1 MGDLEAR
8 GIEGEEALRAPTF
21 LLALALALA
30 PSGAPGETGIRF
42 SGDTAKAKAVWSA
55 FEDWLAAY
63 RKGELAPVMAIFDRG
78 VRFSYQGVKD
88 QGYGDLERSY
98 TTDFRTRKPGSEWVP
113 DVEEVFADGRVAFVR
128 ATWELRVGA
137 AGGKKEVKGRNRSL
151 DLLRLG
157 SDGKWRIFRSMNYP
171 EPAPK

>member
-1 MGDLEAR
+1 MNVRRIAVALVLILASAGAYAR
-8 GIEGEEALRAPTF
+8 EEIL
-21 LLALALALA
+21 
-30 PSGAPGETGIRF
+30 F
-42 SGDTAKAKAVWSA
+42 SGDTAKAKAVWQA
-55 FEDWLAAY
+55 FEHWLAAY
-63 RKGELAPVMAIFDRG
+63 SKGELAPVMAIFDRE

-88 QGYGDLERSY
+88 QGYADLERSY
-98 TTDFRTRKPGSEWVP
+98 TSDFRTRKPGSEWVP

-128 ATWELRVGA
+128 AIWELRVDG

-171 EPAPK
+171 ETAPK